1 VDRVSTDV
9 ETATSVP
16 DAPSIVPATGL
27 SPRLRRYWPQTDG
40 VTMAKRPL
48 HIQRHLITGLLTFVP
63 LWLTWIVFKFVFG
76 LLSEISSP
84 LVSGLVA
91 LLGSS
96 WPSTGQVLGQ
106 PWVISLIAVVI
117 TLVSLYLV
125 GFAARFVLGRRMID
139 AFEQL
144 IERIPV
150 VHSIYGGTK
159 KLMSLVQNKPSG
171 TQRVVLIDFPSPHLK
186 SIGFVTRVFHD
197 GSGRELAAVYVP
209 TTPNPTGGYLEIV
222 PVENLTATDWSVDQA
237 MAFLLSAGAVGAD
250 TLPFTA
256 QWPPDASAAL
266 PGQAAQGALRTTEDQ
281 APPPPQ

>member
-1 VDRVSTDV
+1 MVVGKL
-9 ETATSVP
+9 ATLVFCRDTLIP
-16 DAPSIVPATGL
+16 IVGT
-27 SPRLRRYWPQTDG
+27 
-40 VTMAKRPL
+40 TMAKRPL

-96 WPSTGQVLGQ
+96 WPSTGQLLGQ

-186 SIGFVTRVFHD
+186 SIGFVTRVFRD
-197 GSGRELAAVYVP
+197 GSDRELAAVYVP

-256 QWPPDASAAL
+256 QWPQTTSAEL
-266 PGQAAQGALRTTEDQ
+266 PGQAAQGALQTTEDQ